1 MELTE
6 LDMAWFSS
14 LFGSKKSESW
24 LTDDAAW
31 GNPYGFFSFKK
42 TNAGEDV
49 TPYSAFTYSAVW
61 CATQRRCGTLG
72 SLPKNLYKRG
82 ENNVTGLREKVIHY
96 DHPIQRLLHD
106 QANPEMG
113 ACAFHSY
120 MEEKRLNNGNAY
132 AEIQWELVDGKRV
145 PYYLWPIHPSRVKV
159 LRADTD
165 NRVIYEVT
173 NKVKKPD
180 DVPVSY
186 VESEDMIHLTS
197 LMMKNPLEGMG
208 VIEFARETIGFGLAT
223 ERHGAK
229 TFGSGTMPKAVLTNA
244 TEKMSNPDTRKAFRS
259 DWREVHQQDGFD
271 IAILN
276 PGQDIKPLTLS
287 VKDQQ
292 FLECCVPETMILLS
306 DGTQKRVDQL
316 TISDSLFGWDQ
327 ASDKL
332 VPSKIEAIRDNGVHP
347 LIRVTTHRGRT
358 LVTTRNHPYLG
369 SKKTK
374 RFKSGQAPKHDE
386 RRMSSTWIRA
396 DELSVGDYV
405 RAGLRY
411 GNQEA
416 LFVPTEEAWYVG
428 AMIGDGYCRG
438 KKSIG
443 FSNISQGNLNKMR
456 LYCESLG
463 VVMKQKVTSDVDHYF
478 VGRDDDQYQEST
490 VRNILKPYGVLGTL
504 AHTKCVPEKIEKSQP
519 EARLAFIA
527 GLWDTD
533 GTVGKPEK
541 SQPTVSYATVSRKLA
556 DGVQRILASVNIQS
570 SVYQV
575 TDAGQKMINGQMC
588 NTRDSYHVTVC
599 GRSEVK
605 RFAETV
611 RPFMAEE
618 RKVARLEVI
627 AGDQGR
633 AEHPDYCEFDRI
645 VKIEEL
651 PAAQTIALTV
661 AGTHS
666 HVTNGLITHNTRQHN
681 IEEICRWY
689 DLPPH
694 TLHHLLRATN
704 NNIEEMSI
712 GLVVYSLVPWIVPNE
727 QHYLYKLMP
736 DEEERKLHYL
746 KWEVNGLMRGN
757 SAARASFYHAG
768 ITDGWLSPN
777 DATELEDFN
786 PFPGG
791 DQHFIQGAMAPIRE
805 DGSLGETMSM
815 QNVPD
820 TNDNDEPQ
828 TTNLPQ
834 TATVTEPMVTVPPKP
849 TADEPST
856 TSGVIGM
863 AKFKLVARTVLE
875 DCLKRMVHKEATAA
889 RRAAK
894 NPSGWLAWL
903 DEFYAAHAETMGTAL
918 VLPME
923 ACSHF
928 GVPNEPATF
937 GRDLANGSK
946 RRLLDL
952 SGEVTPD
959 QFAAAVDSLM
969 NDWER
974 DRAANCVRGIE
985 QLN

>member
-1 MELTE
+1 
-6 LDMAWFSS
+6 MAWFSS

-82 ENNVTGLREKVIHY
+82 QNNVTGLREKVIQY

-159 LRADTD
+159 LRADTN

-186 VESEDMIHLTS
+186 VEAEDMIHLTS

-292 FLECCVPETMILLS
+292 FLE
-306 DGTQKRVDQL
+306 
-316 TISDSLFGWDQ
+316 
-327 ASDKL
+327 
-332 VPSKIEAIRDNGVHP
+332 
-347 LIRVTTHRGRT
+347 
-358 LVTTRNHPYLG
+358 
-369 SKKTK
+369 
-374 RFKSGQAPKHDE
+374 
-386 RRMSSTWIRA
+386 
-396 DELSVGDYV
+396 
-405 RAGLRY
+405 
-411 GNQEA
+411 
-416 LFVPTEEAWYVG
+416 
-428 AMIGDGYCRG
+428 
-438 KKSIG
+438 
-443 FSNISQGNLNKMR
+443 
-456 LYCESLG
+456 
-463 VVMKQKVTSDVDHYF
+463 
-478 VGRDDDQYQEST
+478 
-490 VRNILKPYGVLGTL
+490 
-504 AHTKCVPEKIEKSQP
+504 
-519 EARLAFIA
+519 
-527 GLWDTD
+527 
-533 GTVGKPEK
+533 
-541 SQPTVSYATVSRKLA
+541 
-556 DGVQRILASVNIQS
+556 
-570 SVYQV
+570 
-575 TDAGQKMINGQMC
+575 
-588 NTRDSYHVTVC
+588 
-599 GRSEVK
+599 
-605 RFAETV
+605 
-611 RPFMAEE
+611 
-618 RKVARLEVI
+618 
-627 AGDQGR
+627 
-633 AEHPDYCEFDRI
+633 
-645 VKIEEL
+645 
-651 PAAQTIALTV
+651 
-661 AGTHS
+661 
-666 HVTNGLITHNTRQHN
+666 TRQHN

-791 DQHFIQGAMAPIRE
+791 DQHFIQGAMAPIME

-815 QNVPD
+815 QNAPD

-856 TSGVIGM
+856 TSGVIGT

-959 QFAAAVDSLM
+959 QFAVAVDSLM

-974 DRAANCVRGIE
+974 DRASNCVRGIE